1 MLIKL
6 GYRYVDWQEGIK
18 NPILWNT
25 KIVPHLLI
33 SGITGG
39 SKTVSSQ
46 MIVNQILDNKGGL
59 VNMFVLRK
67 ILKLLLLPV
76 AFVLFF
82 TRWALETSVKL
93 TEWAVGLLTLIVGAA
108 IIYSIVIHRW
118 GDLFLYSLIFAGI
131 MAILMAVV
139 VVQDFCDAMLDKIS
153 ML

>member
-1 MLIKL
+1 MSC
-6 GYRYVDWQEGIK
+6 V
-18 NPILWNT
+18 
-25 KIVPHLLI
+25 
-33 SGITGG
+33 
-39 SKTVSSQ
+39 
-46 MIVNQILDNKGGL
+46 KGGL
-59 VNMFVLRK
+59 VDMFVLRK

-82 TRWALETSVKL
+82 TRWALETSVNL
-93 TEWAVGLLTLIVGAA
+93 TEWAVGLLTLIVEAA

-118 GDLFLYSLIFAGI
+118 GNLFLYSLIFAGI

>member
-1 MLIKL
+1 
-6 GYRYVDWQEGIK
+6 
-18 NPILWNT
+18 
-25 KIVPHLLI
+25 
-33 SGITGG
+33 
-39 SKTVSSQ
+39 
-46 MIVNQILDNKGGL
+46 
-59 VNMFVLRK
+59 MFILRK
-67 ILKLLLLPV
+67 LLKVLLLPV

-82 TRWALETSVKL
+82 IRWALEASVKP

-139 VVQDFCDAMLDKIS
+139 VVQDFCDSMLDKIG

>member
-1 MLIKL
+1 
-6 GYRYVDWQEGIK
+6 
-18 NPILWNT
+18 
-25 KIVPHLLI
+25 
-33 SGITGG
+33 
-39 SKTVSSQ
+39 
-46 MIVNQILDNKGGL
+46 
-59 VNMFVLRK
+59 MFVLRK

-108 IIYSIVIHRW
+108 IIYSIVMHRW
-118 GDLFLYSLIFAGI
+118 VDLFLYSLIFAGI

>member
-1 MLIKL
+1 
-6 GYRYVDWQEGIK
+6 
-18 NPILWNT
+18 
-25 KIVPHLLI
+25 
-33 SGITGG
+33 
-39 SKTVSSQ
+39 
-46 MIVNQILDNKGGL
+46 
-59 VNMFVLRK
+59 MFVLRK

-93 TEWAVGLLTLIVGAA
+93 TEWAVGLLTLLVGAA

-118 GDLFLYSLIFAGI
+118 VDLFLYSLIFAGI

>member
-1 MLIKL
+1 
-6 GYRYVDWQEGIK
+6 
-18 NPILWNT
+18 
-25 KIVPHLLI
+25 
-33 SGITGG
+33 
-39 SKTVSSQ
+39 
-46 MIVNQILDNKGGL
+46 MII
-59 VNMFVLRK
+59 LRK
-67 ILKLLLLPV
+67 LLKFLLLPV

-82 TRWALETSVKL
+82 IRWALETSVKL

>member
-1 MLIKL
+1 
-6 GYRYVDWQEGIK
+6 
-18 NPILWNT
+18 
-25 KIVPHLLI
+25 
-33 SGITGG
+33 
-39 SKTVSSQ
+39 
-46 MIVNQILDNKGGL
+46 
-59 VNMFVLRK
+59 MFVLRK

-118 GDLFLYSLIFAGI
+118 VDLFLYSLIFAGI
-131 MAILMAVV
+131 MAILMAGV

>member
-1 MLIKL
+1 
-6 GYRYVDWQEGIK
+6 
-18 NPILWNT
+18 
-25 KIVPHLLI
+25 
-33 SGITGG
+33 
-39 SKTVSSQ
+39 
-46 MIVNQILDNKGGL
+46 
-59 VNMFVLRK
+59 MFVLRK

-118 GDLFLYSLIFAGI
+118 VNLFLYSLIFASI

>member
-1 MLIKL
+1 
-6 GYRYVDWQEGIK
+6 
-18 NPILWNT
+18 
-25 KIVPHLLI
+25 
-33 SGITGG
+33 
-39 SKTVSSQ
+39 
-46 MIVNQILDNKGGL
+46 
-59 VNMFVLRK
+59 MFVLRK

-93 TEWAVGLLTLIVGAA
+93 TKWAVGLLTLIVGAA

-118 GDLFLYSLIFAGI
+118 VDLFLYSLIFAGI

>member
-1 MLIKL
+1 
-6 GYRYVDWQEGIK
+6 
-18 NPILWNT
+18 
-25 KIVPHLLI
+25 
-33 SGITGG
+33 
-39 SKTVSSQ
+39 
-46 MIVNQILDNKGGL
+46 
-59 VNMFVLRK
+59 MFVLRK

-118 GDLFLYSLIFAGI
+118 VNLFLYSLIFAGI
-131 MAILMAVV
+131 MAILMALV

>member
-1 MLIKL
+1 M
-6 GYRYVDWQEGIK
+6 
-18 NPILWNT
+18 
-25 KIVPHLLI
+25 
-33 SGITGG
+33 
-39 SKTVSSQ
+39 
-46 MIVNQILDNKGGL
+46 
-59 VNMFVLRK
+59 
-67 ILKLLLLPV
+67 
-76 AFVLFF
+76 
-82 TRWALETSVKL
+82 KL

>member
-1 MLIKL
+1 
-6 GYRYVDWQEGIK
+6 
-18 NPILWNT
+18 
-25 KIVPHLLI
+25 
-33 SGITGG
+33 
-39 SKTVSSQ
+39 
-46 MIVNQILDNKGGL
+46 
-59 VNMFVLRK
+59 MFVLRK

-118 GDLFLYSLIFAGI
+118 GDLFLYSLIFACI
-131 MAILMAVV
+131 IAVLMAVV
-139 VVQDFCDAMLDKIS
+139 IVQDFCDAMLDKIS